1 LTNRVSN
8 VAQDVFDAITRFISS
23 PPGQLAAGG
32 VLAGIVW
39 KFFERIEAILTEQT
53 KLRIAVWLL
62 GVEISKTVEPWPK
75 TFVRIFDRVFG
86 YKHFS
91 VKCFFRSCLAS
102 CGAFTLCVAIAK
114 STGMSSVGAIF
125 NLRGKRISV
134 AHFSLWGFAV
144 LLTLLLNMVPDY
156 FSLLKTRIMLSFASK
171 PSSG

>member
-1 LTNRVSN
+1 MRFCICFLFAPGGPGFVIASLVARTMTRLHINLDSCTCPSPLWQSMLTNRVSN

-39 KFFERIEAILTEQT
+39 KFFERIEAILTEET

-62 GVEISKTVEPWPK
+62 GLEISKTVEPWPQ

-91 VKCFFRSCLAS
+91 LKC
-102 CGAFTLCVAIAK
+102 
-114 STGMSSVGAIF
+114 
-125 NLRGKRISV
+125 
-134 AHFSLWGFAV
+134 
-144 LLTLLLNMVPDY
+144 
-156 FSLLKTRIMLSFASK
+156 
-171 PSSG
+171 